1 MNSPQHRNLEE
12 HLTALVNESKSL
24 LDRFASLIE
33 GVLAVSDVPPPGKG
47 RFSPRKLWAAGRGSV
62 KAHRYQAAF
71 VLVFLSIGAL
81 VAGTYLARS
90 PVGSTGHGISQPLSR
105 QQCKGRKPVFPAG
118 AVQAAFVKVNAASGA
133 AAALNI
139 YIDRHGN
146 QGLGRT
152 APLAIEAGS
161 LCPGAVLTMTS
172 TELVRSDGQ
181 ALPVSQVASWA
192 VVDQNGTHVTVWV
205 SITLGRSRPSDAGA
219 YSGSVL
225 LSSAQ
230 AQGAN
235 VPVDVHVEYQKL
247 NLALAFSLL
256 AAFGGFTWAWLLH
269 TTGGGKQA
277 NPNDYFWRYL
287 ALCVAVLLVAAA
299 PVVNVQ
305 VLSKPN
311 WQGSLT
317 QYIGLATLV
326 GAAAIAAT
334 PTLRALVLPSEPAK
348 RDA

>member
-1 MNSPQHRNLEE
+1 MASRLDVPAAGGPDGACAGDARGAGARRVPAENLAVAESRARARSAPDPRPTLAGRHEAIYGPPIAARIKRRCPLLARYPLCGLSVVILVAVLSVSRSSAPGEPQPSPGRTRMNSPQHLNLEE
-12 HLTALVNESKSL
+12 HLTALVSESKSL

-33 GVLAVSDVPPPGKG
+33 GILAVSDVPPGNG
-47 RFSPRKLWAAGRGSV
+47 RFSGS
-62 KAHRYQAAF
+62 
-71 VLVFLSIGAL
+71 
-81 VAGTYLARS
+81 
-90 PVGSTGHGISQPLSR
+90 
-105 QQCKGRKPVFPAG
+105 
-118 AVQAAFVKVNAASGA
+118 
-133 AAALNI
+133 
-139 YIDRHGN
+139 
-146 QGLGRT
+146 
-152 APLAIEAGS
+152 
-161 LCPGAVLTMTS
+161 
-172 TELVRSDGQ
+172 
-181 ALPVSQVASWA
+181 
-192 VVDQNGTHVTVWV
+192 
-205 SITLGRSRPSDAGA
+205 SRPSDAGS

-230 AQGAN
+230 AQGAS
-235 VPVDVHVEYQKL
+235 VPVDVHVEYEKL

-256 AAFGGFTWAWLLH
+256 AAFGGFIWAWLLH

-277 NPNDYFWRYL
+277 NPSDYFWRYL

-317 QYIGLATLV
+317 QCIGLATLV

-334 PTLRALVLPSEPAK
+334 PTLRALVLPSKPAK